1 MSDPAGGGHTGLAPG
16 GHNPW
21 VVAVV
26 VSIATFMEVLDT
38 TIANVALRN
47 IAGGLA
53 VGPDEAAWVV
63 TTYLVANAI
72 VLCASGWAAVYFGRK
87 RFYMACVL
95 LFTISSVACGFATS
109 LDQLLLF
116 RIMQGLGGGG
126 MAPVSQSILT
136 DSFPPQ
142 KRGQAFAL
150 YGIAVVVAPV
160 VGPTLGG
167 WITDNYSW
175 HWVFLINAPVG
186 VLSLA
191 LVHLCVEDSAAAVK
205 KRKEAGRRL
214 NFDFVGFALLATALG
229 SLEVVLDQGQR
240 DDWFGSNF
248 IVAFAIASGFAFI
261 AFVPW
266 ALSRNE
272 PIIDLRLLLT
282 RQFGM
287 CFVVML
293 ATGAILIATTQFL
306 PELTQTLFGYNA
318 TLAGLVLAP
327 GGLVTMFMMFVIGRV
342 SGKVQPKYLI
352 ATGAAVIA
360 LGMYKLTSLNPDT
373 TFAFFAWSRIYI
385 GVGLP
390 LIFIS
395 ITSASYDGIRPDQTD
410 QASAMINMARNL
422 GGSMGVSL
430 AQTVLAQR
438 TQFHQSRLVEHVYD
452 ANPHYQTML
461 KTLQHY
467 FTGRGATL
475 ADATQQAIAAVGRA
489 VAGQASLLGY
499 TDVFF
504 MLCLLSAS
512 AIPLALLLRSVKL
525 GGAPVGGH

>member
-1 MSDPAGGGHTGLAPG
+1 MSDTSGGGHPGLAPG

-21 VVAVV
+21 VVAIV

-72 VLCASGWAAVYFGRK
+72 VLCASGWAAVWFGRK
-87 RFYMACVL
+87 RFYMACVA

-116 RIMQGLGGGG
+116 RILQGLGGGG

-136 DSFPPQ
+136 DSFLPQ

-150 YGIAVVVAPV
+150 YGVAVVVAPV

-191 LVHLCVEDSAAAVK
+191 LVHLFVEDSPAAVEQ
-205 KRKEAGRRL
+205 RKQHGRTFD
-214 NFDFVGFALLATALG
+214 FDFVGFALLATALG

-248 IVAFAIASGFAFI
+248 IVVFAIVSAMAFV

-266 ALSRNE
+266 ALNRAK
-272 PIIDLRLLLT
+272 PIIDIRLLLT

-287 CFVVML
+287 CFLVMM

-327 GGLVTMFMMFVIGRV
+327 GGLVTMAMMFVIGRV
-342 SGKVQPKYLI
+342 SGKIQPKYLI

-360 LGMYKLTSLNPDT
+360 FGMYNLTSLNPQSS
-373 TFAFFAWSRIYI
+373 FAYFAWSRVYI

-438 TQFHQSRLVEHVYD
+438 GQFHQSRLAESIYE
-452 ANPHYQTML
+452 ANPHYQSML
-461 KTLQHY
+461 RTLQHY
-467 FTGRGATL
+467 FTERGATM
-475 ADATQQAIAAVGRA
+475 ADAMQQAVAAVGQT
-489 VAGQASLLGY
+489 VLGQASLLAY
-499 TDVFF
+499 IDVFVV
-504 MLCLLSAS
+504 LGLLSAS
-512 AIPLALLLRSVKL
+512 AVPLALLLRPVKL
-525 GGAPVGGH
+525 GAAPAGGH

>member
-1 MSDPAGGGHTGLAPG
+1 MSAKAGLAPG

-21 VVAVV
+21 VVAIV

-38 TIANVALRN
+38 TIANVALRY

-53 VGPDEAAWVV
+53 VGPDESAWVV
-63 TTYLVANAI
+63 TTYLVSNAI
-72 VLCASGWAAVYFGRK
+72 VLCASGWAATYFGRK

-95 LFTISSVACGFATS
+95 IFTLASVACGFATS
-109 LDQLLLF
+109 LEQLLLF
-116 RIMQGLGGGG
+116 RVLQGLGGGG

-136 DSFPPQ
+136 DSFPLE

-186 VLSLA
+186 ALSIA
-191 LVHLCVEDSAAAVK
+191 LVHFFVEDSAQAK
-205 KRKEAGRRL
+205 KQSKILSRKP
-214 NFDFVGFALLATALG
+214 NFDFVGFSLIATALG
-229 SLEVVLDQGQR
+229 ALEIVLDRGQIY
-240 DDWFGSNF
+240 DWFGSAF
-248 IVAFAIASGFAFI
+248 IITFAAISALAFAL
-261 AFVPW
+261 FVPW
-266 ALSRNE
+266 ALFRKN
-272 PIIDLRLLLT
+272 PILDVRLVLT

-287 CFVVML
+287 CFIVML

-306 PELTQTLFGYNA
+306 PELTQTYFGYTA

-352 ATGAAVIA
+352 ATGAGVIA
-360 LGMYKLTSLNPDT
+360 LGMYSLTSLYADT
-373 TFAFFAWSRIYI
+373 SFAFFAWSRVYI
-385 GVGLP
+385 GIGLP

-410 QASAMINMARNL
+410 QASALINMARNL

-430 AQTVLAQR
+430 AQTVLARQM
-438 TQFHQSRLVEHVYD
+438 QFHQSRLVEHVYE
-452 ANPHYQTML
+452 ASPHYQAAL
-461 KTLQHY
+461 KNLQSFFTL
-467 FTGRGATL
+467 RGATA
-475 ADATQQAIAAVGRA
+475 ADSVRQATAAIGQTVATQAA
-489 VAGQASLLGY
+489 LLAY
-499 TDVFF
+499 IDVFYV
-504 MLCLLSAS
+504 LGILSAC

-525 GGAPVGGH
+525 GGAPKSAH